1 MCTCAFAT
9 TLNRMLAFLYRPYS
23 FYSFYSMIKGAKA
36 PEILKYL
43 FCSIICSWLMQQS
56 ELSSLDLNLD
66 LCPETE
72 DIIFFIFF
80 LVLPT
85 SDQ

>member
-1 MCTCAFAT
+1 MCPCAFAT
-9 TLNRMLAFLYRPYS
+9 TLNRMLAFLHRP
-23 FYSFYSMIKGAKA
+23 YSFYSMIKGVKA

-56 ELSSLDLNLD
+56 ELSSSLDLNPD

-72 DIIFFIFF
+72 DIIFF